1 MMSTISL
8 LLLAPAVASAAAVAA
23 PQFRRAALVTACA
36 SSSPPAV
43 GALIEQAC
51 TAADVLSA
59 AELIHAPG
67 PPFAPAHLA
76 QHSHQKKRQSHAA
89 NALGRLARLL
99 VGSGSGAAR
108 HRALEDPR
116 LFHLASC
123 AAAPSS
129 AAADADDAPFATRVC
144 VDSLGALASLCG
156 EDAAERALRAGA
168 ASSAAAAARLAPLRA
183 SVSQLA
189 QRAAALAD
197 GMTEAEAAAA
207 AYACERLLGAAP
219 DALSRRVAE
228 LPWRVVPGRVA
239 LPAESCDAAEE
250 EEEVEA
256 CTPWEEAEAAVGE
269 LAGRLDVE
277 ELRREVPFEQSV
289 LMTADGKSV
298 KERRHTAWLADEG
311 IGALAYSGKLMA
323 PASLAGS
330 PSVAALR
337 DALERQSGERFDCVL
352 CNYYPNGEAACKW
365 HTDPEHG
372 TKWARPTSVVSVG
385 ETRRFAFRPMKG
397 VGGGGGGG
405 ASDRHVFDLFSGDV
419 VAMRDN
425 CNDDFEH
432 AVLPAQGDQ
441 NRAPR
446 ISLVFKRALAGPD
459 GRRGHGLQGQGRRAR
474 RRRTQSK

>member
-1 MMSTISL
+1 M
-8 LLLAPAVASAAAVAA
+8 
-23 PQFRRAALVTACA
+23 
-36 SSSPPAV
+36 
-43 GALIEQAC
+43 
-51 TAADVLSA
+51 
-59 AELIHAPG
+59 
-67 PPFAPAHLA
+67 PAHLA

-116 LFHLASC
+116 LFHLASAPRRR
-123 AAAPSS
+123 AARRPT
-129 AAADADDAPFATRVC
+129 PTTRRSRRGVC

-183 SVSQLA
+183 SVAQLA

-219 DALSRRVAE
+219 DALSRRVAA
-228 LPWRVVPGRVA
+228 LPWRVVPGRG
-239 LPAESCDAAEE
+239 AAGGD
-250 EEEVEA
+250 VRCGRGGGGGGGVHA
-256 CTPWEEAEAAVGE
+256 VGGGGVAVGE

-372 TKWARPTSVVSVG
+372 TSGRGPPRSSASARPD
-385 ETRRFAFRPMKG
+385 
-397 VGGGGGGG
+397 
-405 ASDRHVFDLFSGDV
+405 ASPSG
-419 VAMRDN
+419 R
-425 CNDDFEH
+425 
-432 AVLPAQGDQ
+432 
-441 NRAPR
+441 
-446 ISLVFKRALAGPD
+446 
-459 GRRGHGLQGQGRRAR
+459 
-474 RRRTQSK
+474 